1 MSLETERT
9 AKANEVKSAR
19 STTAIEQNVTDL
31 KTRNAD
37 HEMTGLNRVI
47 ESKTTHRTNEDML
60 ALITAIDEL
69 NRPRRPRR
77 PYTNETNSR
86 NISASKSTS
95 LKAVRT
101 AKANEM
107 KRARSTTAIKQNQ
120 TDLKTRNADH
130 ELTGLNRARSTKEP
144 YKENSFRDVVMYTKN
159 LPPEMVEES
168 RFASV
173 ISKFFN
179 EWKEKGLNAA
189 WVYISL
195 QDSHVVPHLAKLGF
209 DFFHAAKG
217 ELAMTCWLSD
227 KPSSLP
233 LTTSSH
239 YTVSGMVLDETGR
252 VLMVRDQHRKSVW
265 KFPGGAPLQ
274 GETLF
279 ATAERKVKEETG
291 VVAKGEAVISLGQK
305 LKTKFNGSCALFFT
319 CRMKFV
325 RDVDRVQND
334 EIVAVK
340 WFTR

>member
-1 MSLETERT
+1 MSLEIEKT
-9 AKANEVKSAR
+9 AEANEEKRAR
-19 STTAIEQNVTDL
+19 STTAIKQNVADL

-37 HEMTGLNRVI
+37 HEMTGLNQVNEFKATYR
-47 ESKTTHRTNEDML
+47 RNEDML
-60 ALITAIDEL
+60 APRTAPVGPDW
-69 NRPRRPRR
+69 RRPT
-77 PYTNETNSR
+77 TNETNSR
-86 NISASKSTS
+86 NISASKSVS
-95 LKAVRT
+95 LKAART

-107 KRARSTTAIKQNQ
+107 KRARSTTAIKQNVA
-120 TDLKTRNADH
+120 DLKTRNAHH
-130 ELTGLNRARSTKEP
+130 EGGLRTRAISRKEP
-144 YKENSFRDVVMYTKN
+144 YKVNSFRDVVMYTKD

-173 ISKFFN
+173 ISEFFA
-179 EWKEKGLNAA
+179 EWKERGLNAA

-227 KPSSLP
+227 KPSTLP

-252 VLMVRDQHRKSVW
+252 VLMVRDQHR
-265 KFPGGAPLQ
+265 LL
-274 GETLF
+274 E
-279 ATAERKVKEETG
+279 TAERKVFEETG
-291 VVAKGEAVISLGQK
+291 VVAKGEAIVSLGQK

-334 EIVAVK
+334 
-340 WFTR
+340 